1 MNFYIK
7 MFVKIIRS
15 YRDIVAICDSDL
27 IGKKFEDNKFQLNLK
42 EEFFKGEEISEEKV
56 IEIMQ
61 NMSKEDATFN
71 IVGEKS
77 VNTALKAGIILKEG
91 IKKIQDIPFAMVL
104 L

>member
-1 MNFYIK
+1 
-7 MFVKIIRS
+7 MFVNILKS

-27 IGKKFEDNKFQLNLK
+27 LGKKFEEGKFQLDIK
-42 EEFFKGEEISEEKV
+42 ESFFKGTESPEEKI

-61 NMSKEDATFN
+61 KMSEKDAIFN

-77 VNTALKAGIILKEG
+77 IKIALKAGIISKEG
-91 IKKIQDIPFAMVL
+91 IKKIQGIPFALVL